1 MPKDLCSAVTQAE
14 ILNYLSFFNYS
25 KKITAFKALIPL
37 SKYSFEILSMVKEHS
52 F

>member
-1 MPKDLCSAVTQAE
+1 MPKDLCSTVIQAE
-14 ILNYLSFFNYS
+14 ILNYSNFFNYS

-37 SKYSFEILSMVKEHS
+37 LKHNFEILSTGKEHS